1 MIFARSNQIL
11 IFKTTGEH
19 FKSYLWTGNINRKK
33 PGQVPSVQNSVD
45 DDDDGFLVNSLYEYK
60 AAILWKKCII
70 PAPTLLIPDYIIRLF
85 EY

>member
-33 PGQVPSVQNSVD
+33 PGQVPSVQNLV
-45 DDDDGFLVNSLYEYK
+45 DDDGFLVNSLYEYK
-60 AAILWKKCII
+60 AAILWKNALFQHPRC
-70 PAPTLLIPDYIIRLF
+70 LFLIT
-85 EY
+85 

>member
-1 MIFARSNQIL
+1 M
-11 IFKTTGEH
+11 
-19 FKSYLWTGNINRKK
+19 
-33 PGQVPSVQNSVD
+33 QNSVD